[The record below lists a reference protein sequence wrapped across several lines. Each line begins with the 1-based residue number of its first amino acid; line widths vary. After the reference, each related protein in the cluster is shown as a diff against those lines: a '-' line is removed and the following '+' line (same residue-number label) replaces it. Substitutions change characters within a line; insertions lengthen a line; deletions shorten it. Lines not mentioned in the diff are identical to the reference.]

1 MFAKKSVRG
10 AYTHGERKASMR
22 YKFFLWTFPEKAQL
36 TYIESFWPRR
46 KLPLKR
52 RKQDLNLL
60 IYKDRKT
67 PKR

>member
-1 MFAKKSVRG
+1 MSEAHTRMVRD
-10 AYTHGERKASMR
+10 
-22 YKFFLWTFPEKAQL
+22 KFLCGTSFSFGPSEKAQL